1 MTELFAENLNIINQR
16 WPDIASS
23 LQEVSFDHLNATF
36 VTSQNQ
42 TISVNG
48 IQLCSRHDRPR
59 SKPLLSN
66 APKTADKSL
75 YTVLS

>member
-23 LQEVSFDHLNATF
+23 LQQVSFDHLNATF

-59 SKPLLSN
+59 PLLSN

-75 YTVLS
+75 YTALS